1 MKLKTIILFMLFAFL
16 CTTVGANDKNVTHS
30 TVSSGDVVTWYD
42 GDTQRK
48 AYILKDYIVELGS
61 SPSTVKSIDKNAET
75 RLTRGNIKLH
85 KISDANLKE
94 NLAKGVVPANVKK
107 QGAFLPALSTT
118 GDESGLIVP
127 SGNIIVKLNT
137 KEESEAKAWAAKHNL
152 KYVKKLFGSL
162 FVVESVAGLE
172 AIQLAN
178 ELRNKEGVLSATPD
192 FYTNAVPK

>member
-1 MKLKTIILFMLFAFL
+1 MKLQTLILLILFAFS
-16 CTTVGANDKNVTHS
+16 CTTVGANDKSITHTQS
-30 TVSSGDVVTWYD
+30 TTADVITWYD

-48 AYILKDYIVELGS
+48 AYILQDYIVELGTS
-61 SPSTVKSIDKNAET
+61 ASVVKSIDKNAET
-75 RLTRGNIKLH
+75 RLTKGNIKLH
-85 KISDANLKE
+85 KISDAKLKE
-94 NLAKGVVPANVKK
+94 NLAKGVVPESVKK

-137 KEESEAKAWAAKHNL
+137 KEESEAKAWAAKNNL
-152 KYVKKLFGSL
+152 KYVKKLFGSI
-162 FVVESVAGLE
+162 FVIESVAGLE

-192 FYTNAVPK
+192 FYTSAVPK